1 MRFATIG
8 PVPAS
13 SLGDELAK
21 AKADFGELVRLG
33 LAYYPIHANLA
44 AIHAAWRAV
53 FGAPLV
59 GASTA
64 GISFTERGASE
75 HGVVVGLF
83 GGHDVGIGVADGL
96 KRGASASLAGA
107 IKSAWSGQSRAN
119 AMLVLTD
126 PFACDGEE
134 VVTALRS
141 NLPVHAR
148 AFGAAAG
155 DDDRFVKV
163 KLLSDRRALSDAA
176 IFVAI
181 AFPKPVALEVRHGFS
196 RVDGA
201 RAMHVTGSADTRITT
216 LDGEPAAQAYQ
227 DELRRLNLLDPQEAP
242 ILSMARHSLGI
253 VTPFGEGLIIR
264 TPIRILADGAVQLT
278 SAIPTGQQVTL
289 VTTSREQMLAAAHTL
304 RKHTFAGVS
313 DASGALV
320 FDCGGRRARLGA
332 EFKAEI
338 AALSAGAHVPMLGF
352 TGYGEIAKFG
362 GNVHGFH
369 NITAVMAGF

>member
-8 PVPAS
+8 PTPAQ
-13 SLGDELAK
+13 SLGEELAK
-21 AKADFGELVRLG
+21 AKSAFGELVRLG
-33 LAYYPIHANLA
+33 VAYYPFHANLA
-44 AIHAAWRAV
+44 SIHSAWRAV
-53 FGAPLV
+53 FDAPLV

-64 GISFTERGASE
+64 GVAFTERGASD
-75 HGVVVGLF
+75 HGIVMGLF
-83 GGHDVGIGVADGL
+83 GGLDVGIGVAEGL
-96 KRGASASLAGA
+96 KQGGAASLAGA
-107 IKSAWSGQSRAN
+107 IKSAWRGQARAN

-134 VVTALRS
+134 VVTALRA

-181 AFPKPVALEVRHGFS
+181 AFPKPVSLEVRHGFA
-196 RVDGA
+196 RVENA
-201 RAMHVTGSADTRITT
+201 RVMQVTAAADTRIIT
-216 LDGEPAAQAYQ
+216 LDGEPAGPVYQ
-227 DELRRLNLLDPQEAP
+227 DELRRLDLLDPKELA
-242 ILSMARHSLGI
+242 IVGMARYSLGI

-264 TPIRILADGAVQLT
+264 TPIRVLPDGAVQLT
-278 SAIPTGQQVTL
+278 SGIPVGQHVAI
-289 VTTSREQMLAAAHTL
+289 VTTSREQMLAAAQKL
-304 RKHTFAGVS
+304 RKQTLASVPE
-313 DASGALV
+313 ASGVLV
-320 FDCGGRRARLGA
+320 FDCGGRRARLGPD
-332 EFKAEI
+332 FKAEI
-338 AALSAGAHVPMLGF
+338 AALSTGANVPMLGL

>member
-8 PVPAS
+8 PTSVA

-21 AKADFGELVRLG
+21 AKAAFGQPVRLG
-33 LAYYPIHANLA
+33 VAYYAISTNLA
-44 AIHAAWRAV
+44 SIHAAWRAV
-53 FGAPLV
+53 FDAPIV

-64 GISFTERGASE
+64 GVAFTERGATE
-75 HGVVVGLF
+75 QGIVIGLF
-83 GGHDVGIGVADGL
+83 GGMDVGIGVAEGL
-96 KRGASASLAGA
+96 SRGAAASLATA
-107 IKSAWSGQSRAN
+107 IKTALRGQSRAN

-134 VVTALRS
+134 VVTALRA
-141 NLPVHAR
+141 NLPVHTR

-163 KLLSDRRALSDAA
+163 KLLSERRALSDAA

-181 AFPKPVALEVRHGFS
+181 AFPKPVSLEVRHGFS
-196 RVDGA
+196 RVENA
-201 RAMHVTGSADTRITT
+201 RAMQVSAAADARILA
-216 LDGEPAAQAYQ
+216 LDGEPAAAVYQ
-227 DELRRLNLLDPQEAP
+227 DELRRLRLLDPNEMA
-242 ILSMARHSLGI
+242 IVSMARYSLGV
-253 VTPFGEGLIIR
+253 VTPFCEGLIIR
-264 TPIRILADGAVQLT
+264 TPIRVLADGSIQLT
-278 SAIPTGQQVTL
+278 SGIPVGQQVTL
-289 VTTSREQMLAAAHTL
+289 VTTSREQMLAAAQRL
-304 RKHTFAGVS
+304 RKQTLASVS
-313 DASGALV
+313 DANGVLV

-332 EFKAEI
+332 DFKSEI
-338 AALSAGAHVPMLGF
+338 AALSAGANLPMLGL